1 MKRILVLLLLLPL
14 ALAACGSLTETADTP
29 RAQCERKAQDDPA
42 VQRLAGDVTSGD
54 YMVQYN
60 ARAAQRE
67 AVRQATLRCLRLRGL
82 APPGG
87 VEPVQGGGLF

>member
-1 MKRILVLLLLLPL
+1 MKRILVLLLPL
-14 ALAACGSLTETADTP
+14 ALAAGGGLTETADTP

-42 VQRLAGDVTSGD
+42 VQQLAGDANSGD
-54 YMVQYN
+54 YLVQYN
-60 ARAAQRE
+60 AQAAQRE
-67 AVRQATLRCLRLRGL
+67 AMRQATLRCLRLRGL